1 MGFVTPSD
9 NRERADSGERRAPQT
24 QNDKAFASGQ
34 IAIIDTSKYLVSH
47 VFHKYLHHLSIFNT
61 KRKKK
66 P

>member
-34 IAIIDTSKYLVSH
+34 IAIIDTSK
-47 VFHKYLHHLSIFNT
+47 
-61 KRKKK
+61 
-66 P
+66 